1 MNDKL
6 LSFLVF
12 TFTFLSFVL
21 CGFLVVSIFLVNVY
35 LALHLEFSII
45 AFILV
50 VAATIS
56 LIAFGGY
63 YARRT
68 TKKFKKELEELN

>member
-12 TFTFLSFVL
+12 TFTLLSFVL
-21 CGFLVVSIFLVNVY
+21 CGFLIVNIFLINVY
-35 LALHLEFSII
+35 LALHLKFSTI

-50 VAATIS
+50 VAATVA
-56 LIAFGGY
+56 LVAFGIY
-63 YARRT
+63 YARKT